1 MKRLPFFAVTTQ
13 NCTATDRF
21 LLKSAQRH
29 ALREDDIVILRN
41 SREIGLCRQTSHI
54 ISCAQSWR
62 HTVRWLAVLRK
73 RFSEVHSRSCAD
85 NNKSAATQRDR
96 WFTIIQ
102 SLETYASVQSPYERP
117 FSRLWAWPLA
127 FLRLCTVER
136 CR

>member
-62 HTVRWLAVLRK
+62 HTVRWLQ
-73 RFSEVHSRSCAD
+73 SCA
-85 NNKSAATQRDR
+85 SVSVRFILVHVR
-96 WFTIIQ
+96 TIINQPRPNATAGLQ
-102 SLETYASVQSPYERP
+102 SFNLETYASVQSPYERP